1 MLSQPKAA
9 ALEALLDEEFGEPP
23 PGAVPREIVEELEA
37 DGFLEPG
44 RRDSLRADLV
54 ARAVARPLPW
64 GAAVVTQG
72 EVLASFAAHC
82 AVDLDDIDVVAAR
95 PAELVVRWR
104 DETSRF
110 VLRNGVVGVERHAG
124 GSPLMVIAE
133 LGAAADGV
141 IQAYLANPVLRA
153 SVAVCDLAR
162 LERIGSVRSSAFV
175 YLEWFLRSA
184 YGVKLLPAGAYTMG
198 LIDRGILSLGMG

>member
-9 ALEALLDEEFGEPP
+9 ALEALLDEEVGVPP
-23 PGAVPREIVEELEA
+23 PGAVPPELVEELEA
-37 DGFLEPG
+37 DGLLEPG

-64 GAAVVTQG
+64 GETLVTQG
-72 EVLASFAAHC
+72 EVLASFAAHS
-82 AVDLDDIDVVAAR
+82 AADLDDLDVVAAQ

-110 VLRNGVVGVERHAG
+110 VLRNGAVGVERHAG
-124 GSPLMVIAE
+124 GPPLMVIAE
-133 LGAAADGV
+133 LGAAADGM
-141 IQAYLANPVLRA
+141 IQAYLVNPVLRET
-153 SVAVCDLAR
+153 VAVCDLAR

-175 YLEWFLRSA
+175 YFEWFLRGA

>member
-9 ALEALLDEEFGEPP
+9 ALEALLDEELGVLP
-23 PGAVPREIVEELEA
+23 PGAVAPEIVEELEA

-44 RRDSLRADLV
+44 CRDSLQAELV
-54 ARAVARPLPW
+54 ASAVARPLPW
-64 GAAVVTQG
+64 GATAVTQG
-72 EVLASFAAHC
+72 EVLASFATHC

-110 VLRNGVVGVERHAG
+110 VLRNGVVAVERHAG
-124 GSPLMVIAE
+124 RPPLMVIAE
-133 LGAAADGV
+133 LGAATDGV
-141 IQAYLANPVLRA
+141 IQAYLTDPALRA
-153 SVAVCDLAR
+153 SVAVSDLAR

-175 YLEWFLRSA
+175 YFEWFLRDE